1 MTETR
6 ILRPEE
12 VIKIL
17 PESIL
22 RLQPLYNQPE
32 FPELIKPGKLRF
44 GQVSHKNE
52 TIFFP
57 FTGDVFLWKWRIF
70 QLPYC
75 QQFSPFSTSEIQFNT
90 ESSTLWLE
98 WLREKSYSC
107 QWAFPQMEINPA
119 INGIRTKTNQF
130 LDLEKT
136 AKEIFSSWKKG
147 RINSLSKSS
156 EFETIQLD
164 HAQFKKFLENLNLTN
179 GGRGWKPNT
188 FEKAAIL
195 RISNSDFFGKN
206 LKRFAVIENGMCLSL
221 ILLLEWNG
229 RWHYLFSQS
238 SARGFETDSLTRFFY
253 DFLLINAGK
262 GGVFDFEGSSLPGV
276 HSFFQSLG
284 AEEEH
289 YFLFEK

>member
-1 MTETR
+1 MTDVQ
-6 ILRPEE
+6 ILKPEE
-12 VIKIL
+12 ITKML
-17 PESIL
+17 PESFQ

-32 FPELIKPGKLRF
+32 FTELIKPGKLRF
-44 GQVSHKNE
+44 GLIENRNE
-52 TIFFP
+52 KIFFP
-57 FTGDVFLWKWRIF
+57 FTGDVFFWKWRIF

-75 QQFSPFSTSEIQFNT
+75 QRFSPFSASKIELEV

-98 WLREKSYSC
+98 WLKKKSYSC
-107 QWAFPQMEINPA
+107 QWAFPAMETNSSIT
-119 INGIRTKTNQF
+119 GLRTKTNQF
-130 LDLEKT
+130 LNLENSAET
-136 AKEIFSSWKKG
+136 IFATWKKG
-147 RINSLSKSS
+147 RINALPKSAGL
-156 EFETIQLD
+156 ETIEAN
-164 HAQFKKFLENLNLTN
+164 HENFKQYLNSLNQTED
-179 GGRGWKPNT
+179 GRGWKPNA

-195 RISNSDFFGKN
+195 RISNSEFFGN
-206 LKRFAVIENGMCLSL
+206 NIKRFAVVENEMCLSL

-253 DFLLINAGK
+253 DFLLANAGK
-262 GGVFDFEGSSLPGV
+262 GGIFDFEGSSLPGV

>member
-12 VIKIL
+12 IIKIL
-17 PESIL
+17 SESIL

-32 FPELIKPGKLRF
+32 FSDLIKPGKLRF
-44 GQVSHKNE
+44 GQLIHKNE

-75 QQFSPFSTSEIQFNT
+75 QQFSPFSASEIQFNT

-119 INGIRTKTNQF
+119 IKGIRTKTNQY

-136 AKEIFSSWKKG
+136 AEEIFSSWKKG
-147 RINSLSKSS
+147 RFNSLSKSS
-156 EFETIQLD
+156 EFETIELD
-164 HAQFKKFLENLNLTN
+164 HAQFKKFLENLNLT
-179 GGRGWKPNT
+179 K
-188 FEKAAIL
+188 
-195 RISNSDFFGKN
+195 
-206 LKRFAVIENGMCLSL
+206 
-221 ILLLEWNG
+221 
-229 RWHYLFSQS
+229 
-238 SARGFETDSLTRFFY
+238 
-253 DFLLINAGK
+253 
-262 GGVFDFEGSSLPGV
+262 
-276 HSFFQSLG
+276 
-284 AEEEH
+284 
-289 YFLFEK
+289 